1 MKLFPVLTAAL
12 VCVALYF
19 VVLDRDSLTNFA
31 AGFLPEPQNAPEEMA
46 EEAVAETEA
55 ATDPAVAD
63 ERTHVVVRQS
73 EAQITENAVQMRG
86 RTEAIRLVDVA
97 AETSG
102 RIISTPIRAGAF
114 VEEGQMLCE
123 IDPGTSQT
131 ALEEAQA
138 RLAEA
143 QARVPEA
150 EARLPEA
157 RAMLAQAEA
166 QLASAQIDGNAASRL
181 NESGFA
187 SETRAASAAAAV
199 AAAEAGV
206 ESAAAGLQSAEAGL
220 QAARAGVRSAEAAV
234 TRAEDAIAD
243 LTIYAPFSGL
253 LESDTAELGQ
263 LMQPGAICATI
274 IQLDPIKLVGF
285 VPEAHIDRVDL
296 GARAGAELSSGQR
309 VEGEVTFV
317 SRSADDATRTFRVE
331 ITVDNPELLIR
342 DGQTADILV
351 QTEGIPAHLLPSSA
365 LTLDDDGRLG
375 VRTVVD
381 GVVEF
386 VEVQMIR
393 DTARGVLLTGL
404 PEVADVI
411 TVGQE
416 FVTSGVEVR
425 TTYEE
430 LTQ

>member
-285 VPEAHIDRVDL
+285 VPEAHIDRVEL

-381 GVVEF
+381 GIVEF